1 MRKKINLLILIIS
14 MLILNI
20 SSSYAAEKNNPNPE
34 DVLLNIA
41 LEALET
47 ENNIRLQAPTMSTY
61 FVYDFNNRDITASF
75 KNIAYPMYASNN
87 INDLQCYCHNNIKK
101 IIINTETPTMI
112 HSDLSKTVDQR
123 VVDILTDKNNLNL
136 TCTVDYTVRGSITYD
151 PNTYQISTSSTPTIV
166 KRILTPSS
174 NIYPVKTKNEVASSK
189 IAPNKLSADFSYE
202 FTVYGTSDFGEIS
215 YGSTSCSFSISPN

>member
-101 IIINTETPTMI
+101 
-112 HSDLSKTVDQR
+112 SL
-123 VVDILTDKNNLNL
+123 
-136 TCTVDYTVRGSITYD
+136 
-151 PNTYQISTSSTPTIV
+151 
-166 KRILTPSS
+166 
-174 NIYPVKTKNEVASSK
+174 
-189 IAPNKLSADFSYE
+189 
-202 FTVYGTSDFGEIS
+202 
-215 YGSTSCSFSISPN
+215 